1 MTLDDDCRR
10 LLALLTH
17 ELRSPG
23 AVVTGYLR
31 MLKGPSTSEMPSRE
45 QKMIEEA
52 NRSCARLMH
61 IIQELSD
68 FRELAGNYELSRMQ
82 VPIFPLCEEVVTSAA
97 EEGSD
102 VSFVVDDADRDV
114 IVDGSDV
121 RLKQVLA
128 ALLSST
134 MRERGNGPVEARAFA
149 YRNGGPP
156 VALVVFGEPGVA
168 QSAGDVLKD
177 QAPFDCWRG
186 GMGLALPIAHQ
197 IIEAHHGSLWAVSGS
212 RATCALSLPLS
223 A

>member
-17 ELRSPG
+17 EMRSPG
-23 AVVTGYLR
+23 AVVAGYLR
-31 MLKGPSTSEMPSRE
+31 MLKGPSTTDMPSRE

-61 IIQELSD
+61 IVQELSD
-68 FRELAGNYELSRMQ
+68 FRELAGDYELSRSQ
-82 VPIFPLCEEVVTSAA
+82 VPVFSVCEEVVSNALQ
-97 EEGSD
+97 EGSD
-102 VSFVVDDADRDV
+102 VSFVVDDNDRDV

-121 RLKQVLA
+121 RLKQVFA
-128 ALLSST
+128 ALLSAT

-156 VALVVFGEPGVA
+156 IALVVFGEPGVA
-168 QSAGDVLKD
+168 ENAADVLKD

-197 IIEAHHGSLWAVSGS
+197 IVEAHRGSLWAVSGS
-212 RATCALSLPLS
+212 RAACALSLPLS
-223 A
+223 T

>member
-1 MTLDDDCRR
+1 
-10 LLALLTH
+10 
-17 ELRSPG
+17 
-23 AVVTGYLR
+23 
-31 MLKGPSTSEMPSRE
+31 MLKGPSTSDMPSRE

-61 IIQELSD
+61 IVQELSD
-68 FRELAGNYELSRMQ
+68 FRELAGNGELNRAQ
-82 VPIFPLCEEVVTSAA
+82 VPVFSLCEEVIQNAA

-102 VSFVVDDADRDV
+102 VSFVVDDPDRDV
-114 IVDGSDV
+114 VVDGSDV
-121 RLKQVLA
+121 RLKQVFA

-156 VALVVFGEPGVA
+156 IALVVFGEPGVA
-168 QSAGDVLKD
+168 KSAGDVLKD